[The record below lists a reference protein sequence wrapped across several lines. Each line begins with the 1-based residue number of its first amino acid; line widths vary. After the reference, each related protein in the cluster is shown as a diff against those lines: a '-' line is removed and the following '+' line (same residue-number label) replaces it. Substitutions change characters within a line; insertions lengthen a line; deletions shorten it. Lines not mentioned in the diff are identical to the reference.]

1 MQNTVKQSK
10 DVKAA
15 SSLLRGGRGSGG
27 WLEDDSDGV
36 GCRGRGWL
44 VAQTVVQG
52 RRSGGILDSVM
63 AMEGGSRTTVTS
75 DEAAP
80 DCGLLA
86 QGDAV
91 AEDEW

>member
-1 MQNTVKQSK
+1 M
-10 DVKAA
+10 
-15 SSLLRGGRGSGG
+15 
-27 WLEDDSDGV
+27 
-36 GCRGRGWL
+36 

-52 RRSGGILDSVM
+52 RRSGGVLDSVM
-63 AMEGGSRTTVTS
+63 AMEASSRMTATS

-80 DCGLLA
+80 NHGLLA